1 MLSRGILLGSRGLF
15 GVLSTPMGEVEI
27 DQFIDALDQSLKALR
42 VY

>member
-1 MLSRGILLGSRGLF
+1 
-15 GVLSTPMGEVEI
+15 LSTPMGEAEI